1 MLKENLKSITPGC
14 LQGLSAPSTSC
25 LKFEASFVGGGDRG
39 RGMVGLGWVGHAVRR
54 FEIPQDSYSKSNTC
68 IKWEQKNFL
77 TPDSRQRSPE
87 LILLGL
93 EKNYSRS
100 RRGGA

>member
-1 MLKENLKSITPGC
+1 M
-14 LQGLSAPSTSC
+14 
-25 LKFEASFVGGGDRG
+25 GGGDRG

-68 IKWEQKNFL
+68 IKGEQKNFL

-87 LILLGL
+87 LIFGL